1 MASSRLTRR
10 RQGSVPKSDS
20 PDNGNGNVDE
30 NGENVKNNNVVAS
43 AAAAAA
49 KRGNDFRLEDLEM
62 VKTIGTGTFA
72 RVYLCRH
79 RRTDY
84 YALKVWIEKLKKMK
98 NSRFFYRSKW
108 DSTKVYITI
117 KRFKI
122 CISVTKGNKRNI
134 YSAAKNFFVLK
145 RPLN

>member
-20 PDNGNGNVDE
+20 PDNGNGNGHVDE
-30 NGENVKNNNVVAS
+30 NGENVKNNNVVA

-84 YALKVWIEKLKKMK
+84 YALKV
-98 NSRFFYRSKW
+98 
-108 DSTKVYITI
+108 
-117 KRFKI
+117 
-122 CISVTKGNKRNI
+122 
-134 YSAAKNFFVLK
+134 
-145 RPLN
+145 

>member
-20 PDNGNGNVDE
+20 PDND
-30 NGENVKNNNVVAS
+30 GENVVVVGNAKNNNV
-43 AAAAAA
+43 A
-49 KRGNDFRLEDLEM
+49 KRSNDFRIEDLEM

-84 YALKVWIEKLKKMK
+84 YALKVWIVIKKC
-98 NSRFFYRSKW
+98 W
-108 DSTKVYITI
+108 LTI
-117 KRFKI
+117 
-122 CISVTKGNKRNI
+122 
-134 YSAAKNFFVLK
+134 VLK
-145 RPLN
+145 RNEGEVDIAILGFVIS

>member
-20 PDNGNGNVDE
+20 PDNGNGNGHVDE
-30 NGENVKNNNVVAS
+30 NGENVKNNNVVA
-43 AAAAAA
+43 AAATAA

-84 YALKVWIEKLKKMK
+84 YALKV
-98 NSRFFYRSKW
+98 
-108 DSTKVYITI
+108 
-117 KRFKI
+117 
-122 CISVTKGNKRNI
+122 
-134 YSAAKNFFVLK
+134 
-145 RPLN
+145 

>member
-20 PDNGNGNVDE
+20 PDNGNGNGNVDE

-84 YALKVWIEKLKKMK
+84 YALKV
-98 NSRFFYRSKW
+98 
-108 DSTKVYITI
+108 
-117 KRFKI
+117 
-122 CISVTKGNKRNI
+122 
-134 YSAAKNFFVLK
+134 
-145 RPLN
+145 